1 MKVVLR
7 ALLDSSPEAVLI
19 VGLDSRII
27 DLNVAARRLFY
38 PEGHAAPGEL
48 LPLCLNSVDRTR
60 MKRLIDAA
68 VERGHADWDQEI
80 RFRGATAFVP
90 AHLSVDVVRAE
101 NGDIESF
108 IMRIYPAETAPG
120 DADCRARASDETEGI
135 LIIEGSTRIVY
146 DCDRSVEFIFG
157 FSRNQ
162 LIGKTTEQLHR
173 DNQAFRDFA
182 LHAADSYA
190 KGLIKT
196 GSFLMKDNGGA
207 PIQVRYKLIP
217 LRKMIG
223 RGDLFACFIKKQY
236 SGTLGTAPAM
246 QLVQVVGELESLLSD
261 LKKRRDNAPGGPPL
275 SRCTPKEREIANR
288 AAAGETSK
296 SIAIDLGIAESTVK
310 NHLGRIYRKLRV
322 SGRVELTRLIT

>member
-1 MKVVLR
+1 MKVVIR

-27 DLNVAARRLFY
+27 DLNVVARRLFF
-38 PEGHAAPGEL
+38 PEAHTVPGEL
-48 LPLCLNSVDRTR
+48 LPLCLNSVDRAR
-60 MKRLIDAA
+60 MKKLIDAA

-90 AHLSVDVVRAE
+90 AHISVDVVREE

-120 DADCRARASDETEGI
+120 DEDRRTRESDEAEGI

-146 DCDRSVEFIFG
+146 DCDRSVESIFG
-157 FSRNQ
+157 FPRDQ
-162 LIGKTTEQLHR
+162 LIGRTTEQLHR
-173 DNQAFRDFA
+173 DNQSFRDFA

-190 KGLIKT
+190 KGFIKA
-196 GSFLMKDNGGA
+196 GSFLMKGRGGA
-207 PIQVRYKLIP
+207 PIRVRYKLIP

-223 RGDLFACFIKKQY
+223 RGDLFACFIKKESAGI
-236 SGTLGTAPAM
+236 SGIASAM
-246 QLVQVVGELESLLSD
+246 PLAQIANELSILLST
-261 LKKRRDNAPGGPPL
+261 LQEHRLIPPEAQPL

-296 SIAIDLGIAESTVK
+296 SIAIDLGLAESTVK
-310 NHLGRIYRKLRV
+310 NRLSRIYRKLGV